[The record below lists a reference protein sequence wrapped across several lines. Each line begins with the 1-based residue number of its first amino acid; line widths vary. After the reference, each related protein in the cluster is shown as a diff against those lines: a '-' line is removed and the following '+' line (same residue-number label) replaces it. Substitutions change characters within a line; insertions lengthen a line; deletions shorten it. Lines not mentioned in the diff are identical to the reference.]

1 MNNENRTKQSSHW
14 TESAIGILILFT
26 LLSSSF
32 QSYRQEF
39 YDNGIACHGRVAE
52 TVAWLRIGMDYL
64 LRFLQDANAMSQT
77 EARQIENEHVLL
89 LYQLAAK
96 QAESIAEDR
105 PTLKFLR
112 KLQALL
118 EAGQVC
124 LLPKDADEEAVP
136 FNCVGRED
144 DTYWYLY
151 AEVAHKAVRE
161 WCERQ
166 GEAFSI
172 SSISV

>member
-1 MNNENRTKQSSHW
+1 M
-14 TESAIGILILFT
+14 
-26 LLSSSF
+26 
-32 QSYRQEF
+32 
-39 YDNGIACHGRVAE
+39 
-52 TVAWLRIGMDYL
+52 
-64 LRFLQDANAMSQT
+64 
-77 EARQIENEHVLL
+77 
-89 LYQLAAK
+89 
-96 QAESIAEDR
+96 
-105 PTLKFLR
+105 KFLR

-172 SSISV
+172 SSKSLLKALAEEGILEPSQGQNIKAVRLGGKPKRVACIWKEQVRKLTEAGTYA